1 MIFFQLAN
9 WDRDNIWT
17 NKKFV
22 FFFNYSSWEKFV
34 EKNSWTKL
42 VKASD
47 EFVIGQLKQS
57 VGERWRKLA
66 IIFLT
71 LHHASGSTFY
81 GTEYAN
87 RLESLMNLSSTCI
100 WAASGYALIR
110 QATSIKGIVLSITY
124 AGHVSCM
131 YYYTFEPIL
140 SGNCQLQTSYLRESM
155 IIYTRSNLDS
165 CNFQIHDLEIITEK
179 NWGDS
184 NTYKYR

>member
-1 MIFFQLAN
+1 MQ
-9 WDRDNIWT
+9 T
-17 NKKFV
+17 
-22 FFFNYSSWEKFV
+22 
-34 EKNSWTKL
+34 EKNLCKKV

-47 EFVIGQLKQS
+47 EFVIGQLSQS

-110 QATSIKGIVLSITY
+110 QATSIKGIVLSITCR
-124 AGHVSCM
+124 SCM
-131 YYYTFEPIL
+131 YYYTFELIL
-140 SGNCQLQTSYLRESM
+140 SGNYKPTINENVWSFRQLQF
-155 IIYTRSNLDS
+155 SNSWLG
-165 CNFQIHDLEIITEK
+165 NHNRK
-179 NWGDS
+179 NWGDN
-184 NTYKYR
+184 NTYTI